1 MNEEETFAIRLQRI
15 REKRRISRRV
25 ASELCGLEPGAFR
38 RYEKSEREPT
48 ARTLAAIADEFGV
61 SMDWLWGREK
71 N

>member
-25 ASELCGLEPGAFR
+25 ASELCGLDPGSFR
-38 RYEKSEREPT
+38 RYERMESEPS
-48 ARTLAAIADEFGV
+48 ARSLARIADEFNV

-71 N
+71 F